1 MKNSD
6 IFKKTMPFVWGRFGM
21 QLALNLGVIIYF
33 AIVVWLLM
41 LLIETQAVIA
51 IIVGFVALGIGIKL
65 YSFGCEYIGY
75 MIKAAHVAVI
85 GELALN
91 GQLPQGVDMKEYG
104 NQ

>member
-1 MKNSD
+1 LKNGD

-65 YSFGCEYIGY
+65 YSFGC
-75 MIKAAHVAVI
+75 
-85 GELALN
+85 
-91 GQLPQGVDMKEYG
+91 
-104 NQ
+104 